1 MPRDAGQD
9 SGDAAASALARITA
23 ADAPKLAALW
33 AARHGAPPPSAMT
46 EGLLRLALAWE
57 LQADADRTIARGL
70 ARRLDRLVA
79 SGLEETRRA
88 RRQASPRLVLKPGT
102 ALVRD
107 WGGRT
112 HRVEALAGGRFAWAG
127 RDWRSLSAIAREITG
142 TRRNGPAFFGLREAG
157 RDGEG

>member
-1 MPRDAGQD
+1 MPRDAGAD
-9 SGDAAASALARITA
+9 PRDAAAAALGRIAA
-23 ADAPKLAALW
+23 ADAPLLAALW
-33 AARHGAPPPSAMT
+33 TARHGAPPPTAMP
-46 EGLLRLALAWE
+46 ERLLRLALAWE
-57 LQADADRTIARGL
+57 LQADADRTSTKRL

-79 SGLEETRRA
+79 SGGDPHRV
-88 RRQASPRLVLKPGT
+88 RRQAPPRLVLKPGT

-112 HRVEALAGGRFAWAG
+112 HRVEALTEGRFAWAG

-157 RDGEG
+157 RDG